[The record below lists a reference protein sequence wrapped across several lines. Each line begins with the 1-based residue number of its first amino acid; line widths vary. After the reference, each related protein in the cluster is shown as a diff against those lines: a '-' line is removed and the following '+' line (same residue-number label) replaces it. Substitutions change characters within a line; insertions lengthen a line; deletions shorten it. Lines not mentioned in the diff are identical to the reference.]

1 MIKSMT
7 GYSKVSEH
15 YEGFSLKAEIKSL
28 NSKYADVRIKLPK
41 WFSYLEIQILNILK
55 EKLDRGKIDLNIEI
69 YYNKSPKIPKVNN
82 DILSEI
88 VNLLKGIKVEH
99 HIHDEIKIEHL
110 LHFENVLSF
119 EDDEMFSKVIEEK
132 IIGITNKAILE
143 LNKMRSFEGERL
155 ALNLDGKLNIL
166 KSIIIEI
173 EKLKDNTTTELF
185 ERIKKRMEELFNGNF
200 EKDRLYQEAAILAE
214 KFDIDEEVT
223 RIKSHI
229 EHFYNIMNTE
239 DVVGKKLD
247 FLCQEFYRE
256 FNTIGS
262 KTTNSEI
269 IKYVIEGK
277 NIVEQIREQVQN
289 IV

>member
-41 WFSYLEIQILNILK
+41 WFSYLEIKILNFLK

-132 IIGITNKAILE
+132 IIGITNKVILE

-223 RIKSHI
+223 RIRSHI

-262 KTTNSEI
+262 KTTNSKI
-269 IKYVIEGK
+269 TKYVIEGK